1 LDKIIKKKKF
11 TLSRILSAILV
22 LSFTIFLAYTI
33 FFRDN
38 SSKLNVDTEKIL
50 IEKVKKDYFLDYMST
65 SGTVMPIR
73 TVFLDALE
81 GGRVEEIFLE
91 DGAMVKKGDIILRLS
106 NTNLQ
111 MEIMNREANLAD
123 NINNL
128 RNTRINM
135 EQKRLNLKSQMLEI
149 DYQIV
154 KEKRKF
160 DIDKQLFNNKQLSK
174 EKFIETENRFN
185 YLIKK
190 RKLTLENQKQDSIF
204 RITQVK
210 QLEESVNRM
219 QQNFEIMREK
229 LDDLNVKAPLDGQ
242 LSSVNAE
249 IGQAIRTSQRLG
261 KIDILTSYKIR
272 TLIDEYYISKI
283 NNGLVGEFEFNN
295 ETYRLKIKKIFL
307 EVQNGKFNVDLV
319 FIDKNNI
326 PKNIRLGQS
335 FRIKLELGE
344 PKESI
349 QIPRG
354 GFFQSTGG
362 NWIFVVDKSGK
373 FATKRDIIINRQN
386 PKFFEITE
394 GLEVGE
400 EVIISGYENFGDVEK
415 LILKK

>member
-1 LDKIIKKKKF
+1 MDKIIKKKKI
-11 TLSRILSAILV
+11 TISRVFSAIMII
-22 LSFTIFLAYTI
+22 SFIIFSIFTI
-33 FFRDN
+33 FFRDD
-38 SSKLNVDTEKIL
+38 SAKLNIDVEKIL
-50 IEKVKKDYFLDYMST
+50 IEKVKKDYFLDYMSI

-135 EQKRLNLKSQMLEI
+135 EQKRLNLESQMLEI

-154 KEKRKF
+154 KENRKF
-160 DIDKQLFNNKQLSK
+160 NIDKQLFNSKQLSK
-174 EKFIETENRFN
+174 EKFIETENRYN

-190 RKLTLENQKQDSIF
+190 RKITLENQKQDSIF
-204 RITQVK
+204 RISQVK
-210 QLEESVNRM
+210 QLEASVDRM
-219 QQNFEIMREK
+219 QDNFRIMRKK
-229 LDDLNVKAPLDGQ
+229 LEDLNVKAPLDGQ

-249 IGQAIRTSQRLG
+249 IGQAIRTGQRLG
-261 KIDILTSYKIR
+261 KIDILSSYKIR
-272 TLIDEYYISKI
+272 TEIDEYYISKI
-283 NNGLVGEFEFNN
+283 NNGLIGEFEFNK
-295 ETYRLKIKKIFL
+295 EIYKLKIKKIFL
-307 EVQNGKFNVDLV
+307 EVQNGKFIVDLV
-319 FIDKNNI
+319 FIDKEKI

-344 PKESI
+344 VKESI
-349 QIPRG
+349 LIPRG

-362 NWIFVVDKSGK
+362 NCIFVIDKSGK
-373 FATKRDIIINRQN
+373 FAIKRNTKT
-386 PKFFEITE
+386 K
-394 GLEVGE
+394 
-400 EVIISGYENFGDVEK
+400 IISLYFQRKINK
-415 LILKK
+415 PLKIIMVKKSERS

>member
-11 TLSRILSAILV
+11 TLSRILFLILI
-22 LSFTIFLAYTI
+22 LSFTAFAIFTI

-38 SSKLNVDTEKIL
+38 SSKLNVDIEKIL
-50 IEKVKKDYFLDYMST
+50 IEKVKKDYFLDYMSI
-65 SGTVMPIR
+65 SGMVMPIR

-91 DGAMVKKGDIILRLS
+91 DGAMVKKNDIILRLS

-135 EQKRLNLKSQMLEI
+135 EQKRLNLESQMLEI
-149 DYQIV
+149 DYQII

-160 DIDKQLFNNKQLSK
+160 DIDKQLFKNRQLSK
-174 EKFIETENRFN
+174 EKFIETENSFN

-204 RITQVK
+204 RIIQVK

-219 QQNFEIMREK
+219 QQSFEIMRKK
-229 LDDLNVKAPLDGQ
+229 LDDLNIKAPLNGQ
-242 LSSVNAE
+242 LSAVNAE
-249 IGQAIRTSQRLG
+249 IGQAIRTGERLG
-261 KIDILTSYKIR
+261 KIDILSSYKIR
-272 TLIDEYYISKI
+272 TQIDEYYISKT

-295 ETYRLKIKKIFL
+295 ETYKLKIKKIFL
-307 EVQNGKFNVDLV
+307 EVQNGKFIVDLV
-319 FIDKNNI
+319 FIDKENI
-326 PKNIRLGQS
+326 PTNIRLGQS

-362 NWIFVVDKSGK
+362 NWIFVIDKSGK

-386 PKFFEITE
+386 PKYFEITE
-394 GLEVGE
+394 GLEEGE
-400 EVIISGYENFGDVEK
+400 DVIISGYENFGDVEK
-415 LILKK
+415 LIITN